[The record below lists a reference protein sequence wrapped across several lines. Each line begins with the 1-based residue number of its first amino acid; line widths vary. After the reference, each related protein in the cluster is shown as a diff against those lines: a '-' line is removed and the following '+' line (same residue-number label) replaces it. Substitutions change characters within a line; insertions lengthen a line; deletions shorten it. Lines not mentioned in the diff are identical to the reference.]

1 MPEITSY
8 TLTVE
13 NATESLP
20 LGYEV
25 YSDIDELADNLL
37 LYSSGDLHLNDYHYE
52 VTTDA
57 GATLL
62 DCDSEHIRKLLST
75 ALSIELQSSVQ
86 PFIENSVQATIDSKT
101 GFIHSENAQSGVQN
115 FVNEH
120 PEDPS
125 KPSIV
130 VDDFYDYLTK
140 LCYT

>member
-8 TLTVE
+8 TLTVQ
-13 NATESLP
+13 NATENIP

-25 YSDIDELADNLL
+25 YNDIDELADSLL

-57 GATLL
+57 GAKIL
-62 DCDSEHIRKLLST
+62 DCNSEHIRKLLST

-101 GFIHSENAQSGVQN
+101 GFIHSENTQSGVQN
-115 FVNEH
+115 FVNES
-120 PEDPS
+120 PDAPD
-125 KPSIV
+125 KPSAV

>member
-13 NATESLP
+13 NATENIP

-25 YSDIDELADNLL
+25 YADIDELADNLL

-101 GFIHSENAQSGVQN
+101 GFIHSENTQSEVQN

-120 PEDPS
+120 PEAPS
-125 KPSIV
+125 KPSVV
-130 VDDFYDYLTK
+130 VDDFYDYLTR

>member
-1 MPEITSY
+1 MPEISSY

-13 NATESLP
+13 NATENIP
-20 LGYEV
+20 IGYEV
-25 YSDIDELADNLL
+25 YADIDDLADNLL
-37 LYSSGDLHLNDYHYE
+37 FYSSGDLHLNDYHYE
-52 VTTDA
+52 VTTDS
-57 GATLL
+57 GAKIL

-86 PFIENSVQATIDSKT
+86 PFIEDATQATIDSKT
-101 GFIHSENAQSGVQN
+101 GFIHSGDTQSGVQN

-120 PEDPS
+120 PEAPS
-125 KPSIV
+125 KPSVV

>member
-1 MPEITSY
+1 MPAINTY

-25 YSDIDELADNLL
+25 YADIDELADSLL

-52 VTTDA
+52 VTTDS
-57 GATLL
+57 GTKLL

-75 ALSIELQSSVQ
+75 ALSIELQSSVL
-86 PFIENSVQATIDSKT
+86 PFIENATQATIDSKT
-101 GFIHSENAQSGVQN
+101 GFIHTDDNQSGVQN
-115 FVNEH
+115 FVNES
-120 PEDPS
+120 PEAPS
-125 KPSIV
+125 KPSVV
-130 VDDFYDYLTK
+130 VDDFYDYLTR